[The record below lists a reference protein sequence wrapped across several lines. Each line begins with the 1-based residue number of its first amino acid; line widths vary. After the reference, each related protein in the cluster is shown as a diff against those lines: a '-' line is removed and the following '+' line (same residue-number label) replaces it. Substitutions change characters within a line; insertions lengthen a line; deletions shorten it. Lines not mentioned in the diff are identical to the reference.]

1 MKKFSFII
9 SLVLS
14 FITGFSAAPKDSL
27 TSSAGPAADAE
38 YISLVK
44 EYTLNQDGSMDYH
57 FIKKLKLDTYRSFQN
72 LYGETFIV
80 YNPVFQKL
88 TINNCYTIMADG
100 KKVNAPLNSMN
111 EVLPAIAA
119 GAPPFNS
126 LREMVVTHTGLER
139 GATIN
144 LDYNLR
150 TDKGY
155 ALALF
160 GNEILAESEP
170 VKDLT
175 ISVRIPQGRELFF
188 RLLNTSLQAVK
199 TTENNFLVYT
209 WHIKDIAAISAEE
222 FQESNYAAYPR
233 LIFSTSGSRN
243 ETFALLTEQ
252 PSFGLQISEAM
263 RAETEQLKNANPDEL
278 SFILKVQEKVIDEI
292 KLWPV
297 SLRYTGYRCREPE
310 ETWNTMGGTLSEKA
324 ILLAALLRSAGIQA
338 VPVAISRSVFFD
350 EKIGTLSDIE
360 DFVVRVEI
368 KESGIQYLSLT
379 YPNSLNLGQ
388 VYGGRI
394 FTRLA
399 RNEKPEYA
407 RSGDPEEKISM
418 KGTFLVSSD
427 PRLTGEL
434 SLQLDGA
441 VNPYLGLVRDKNKMK
456 NLISGGISKP
466 DMKDITISQSTP
478 ETAFQTY
485 TVMADKP
492 FRKDSSWFYFNLPV
506 CISGLESWGIK
517 TLSSK
522 RSQPLEVP
530 SAADESYNF
539 SLALSVG
546 LSLFSPVKKIDIK
559 NKAGNYYY
567 ELRQEGNK
575 VILSRKIKIREKII
589 LPENYNDFK
598 ILMDNWNN
606 PVLKELIFRS
616 GK

>member
-1 MKKFSFII
+1 MSFLL
-9 SLVLS
+9 SLIFS
-14 FITGFSAAPKDSL
+14 FITGFSAAQKDSL
-27 TSSAGPAADAE
+27 ASSAGPAADAE

-57 FIKKLKLDTYRSFQN
+57 FIKKQKLNTYRSFQN

-80 YNPVFQKL
+80 YNPVFQQL
-88 TINNCYTIMADG
+88 TINDCYTIMADG

-111 EVLPAIAA
+111 EVLPSIAA

-126 LREMVVTHTGLER
+126 LREMVVTHTGLEK

-144 LDYNLR
+144 LEYNLR
-150 TDKGY
+150 TDKDY
-155 ALALF
+155 APALF

-170 VKDLT
+170 IKDLT
-175 ISVRIPQGRELFF
+175 ISVRISQGRELYFK
-188 RLLNTSLQAVK
+188 LLNTNLQAVK
-199 TTENNFLVYT
+199 TTENNFVVYT
-209 WHIKDIAAISAEE
+209 WHTRDIPALSTEE
-222 FQESNYAAYPR
+222 FQESNYTAYPR

-243 ETFALLTEQ
+243 ETVALLTEQ
-252 PSFGLQISEAM
+252 PAFGLQISEAM
-263 RAETEQLKNANPDEL
+263 RIETEQLKNDNPDEL

-297 SLRYTGYRCREPE
+297 PLRYTGYRCRKPE
-310 ETWNTMGGTLSEKA
+310 ETWYTMGGTLAEKA

-338 VPVAISRSVFFD
+338 QPVAISRSVFFD
-350 EKIGTLSDIE
+350 EKIGALSDIE
-360 DFVVRVEI
+360 DFGVRVEI

-379 YPNSLNLGQ
+379 FPNPLNLGQ
-388 VYGGRI
+388 LYGGRI

-399 RNEKPEYA
+399 LNEKPEYA
-407 RSGDPEEKISM
+407 RSGESEEKINM
-418 KGTFLVSSD
+418 EGTFLVSSD
-427 PRLTGEL
+427 PKLTGEL

-456 NLISGGISKP
+456 SLISGGISKP
-466 DMKDITISQSTP
+466 DMKEITISQSTP

-485 TVMADKP
+485 TVLADKP
-492 FRKDSSWFYFNLPV
+492 FRKDSSWFYFTLPV
-506 CISGLESWGIK
+506 CISGIESWGIK

-530 SAADESYNF
+530 TAADESYNL
-539 SLALSVG
+539 SLALPAG
-546 LSLFSPVKKIDIK
+546 LSLFSPAKKIDIK
-559 NKAGNYYY
+559 NKAGSYYY

-575 VILSRKIKIREKII
+575 VILTRKIKIREKII
-589 LPENYNDFK
+589 LPGNYNDFK
-598 ILMDNWNN
+598 TLMDNWNN
-606 PVLKELIFRS
+606 PRQKELIFRS